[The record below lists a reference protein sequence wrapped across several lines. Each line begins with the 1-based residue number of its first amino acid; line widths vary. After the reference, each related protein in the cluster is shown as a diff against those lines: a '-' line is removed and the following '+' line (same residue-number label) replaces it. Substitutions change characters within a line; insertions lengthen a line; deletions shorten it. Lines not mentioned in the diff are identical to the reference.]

1 LISGVDA
8 SAMRTTLGVRIGTDV
23 QAYDVE
29 LAALAGVTSAADALP
44 YFTGSGTASTTTLTS
59 FARSLISGVDAS
71 AMRTTLG
78 VRIGTDVQA
87 YNSTL
92 ATVAGGTYTGASSI
106 TTVGTI
112 TAGTWTG
119 STVGAGYGGT
129 GLSSYSSGDLL
140 YANGTT
146 SLTTLAK
153 GTSEYFLKMNAGGT
167 APEWSNSIDGGT
179 P

>member
-1 LISGVDA
+1 
-8 SAMRTTLGVRIGTDV
+8 MIGTDV

-29 LAALAGVTSAADALP
+29 LAALAGVTSAANALP

-59 FARSLISGVDAS
+59 FARTLLDDTDGA

-78 VRIGTDVQA
+78 LVIGTDVQA

-92 ATVAGGTYTGASSI
+92 AAVAGGTYTGDDSI
-106 TTVGTI
+106 ATVGTI
-112 TAGTWTG
+112 TAGVWQGT
-119 STVGAGYGGT
+119 TVGVGYGGT
-129 GLSSYSSGDLL
+129 GLASYAAGDLL
-140 YANGTT
+140 YASGATT
-146 SLTTLAK
+146 LATLAK
-153 GTSEYFLKMNAGGT
+153 GTGEYFLKMNSAGT